1 MSGGEKEVGD
11 MEVKR
16 IVFKSLSIA
25 LPVIYILSLEVRSF
39 VVFILSLLTLFA
51 TSLWL
56 TLCCL

>member
-1 MSGGEKEVGD
+1 MGD

-25 LPVIYILSLEVRSF
+25 LPVIYILSFEVRSF

-51 TSLWL
+51 TSL
-56 TLCCL
+56 